1 MKRSD
6 WIIAGFLAV
15 LFLAVLAGGLIF
27 WLQSQAYQNAAA
39 QEPIVSFAAGEVV
52 DGGVTAGNAIQMGQ
66 LAAQQQWQADALT
79 VSASATIVRF
89 ETIEDLYT
97 GRASWAVVYYSP
109 IASSIATYTVMDGQ
123 ANFLNSKQVENAP
136 ATFDAQFM
144 SLDSGQAFSLALA
157 NGGEELF
164 QGEAQRVATLK
175 VEQNQQTGRLEW
187 LIAIQNETSGAHK
200 NFRIDAL
207 SGEILSQS

>member
-15 LFLAVLAGGLIF
+15 LFLMVLAGGLIF
-27 WLQSQAYQNAAA
+27 WLQSQAHQNAAA
-39 QEPIVSFAAGEVV
+39 LEPVASFGSGQMA
-52 DGGVTAGNAIQMGQ
+52 DGGITAGNAIQMGWSV
-66 LAAQQQWQADALT
+66 AQEQWQADALA

-89 ETIEDLYT
+89 ETVEDLYG
-97 GRASWAVVYYSP
+97 GRASWTVVYYSP
-109 IASSIATYTVMDGQ
+109 IASSIATYIVRDGQ
-123 ANFLNSKQVENAP
+123 VNFLSAKQVENPP

-164 QGEAQRVATLK
+164 QGQAQRVATLK
-175 VEQNQQTGRLEW
+175 VEQNPQSGRLEW

-200 NFRIDAL
+200 SFSIDAL
-207 SGEILSQS
+207 TGEILSQS